1 MLNISQPFLYPT
13 PKRKRS
19 GEWSESPLSKRPAK
33 SPLLSVKATT
43 IQSPSSVVCE
53 ADGYIK
59 ADEIEQKRKA
69 AMGKRRQSLQHKEM
83 QHSPPQPQQ
92 TLSHSLLI
100 TEIKGDLFSAPPTS
114 SLAHCISQDCK
125 LGAGIAKL
133 FRQRFGRVDDLQ
145 RMGTAV
151 GGVSLLQVNDRF
163 IYNLVTKK
171 NFWEKPTYESLQ
183 ESLRAMQNH
192 AFQHN
197 VKEICMP
204 KIGCGLDKLEWN
216 KVKILLKEVF
226 AGGITHITIYCV

>member
-1 MLNISQPFLYPT
+1 MSQQKKPFLYPT
-13 PKRKRS
+13 PKRKQS

-33 SPLLSVKATT
+33 SPLLSVKTTT

-69 AMGKRRQSLQHKEM
+69 AMGKRRQSLQQQHKEM
-83 QHSPPQPQQ
+83 QIQHSPPQPQQQQ

-100 TEIKGDLFSAPPTS
+100 TEIKGDLFSAPSTS

-151 GGVSLLQVNDRF
+151 GGVSSLQVN
-163 IYNLVTKK
+163 
-171 NFWEKPTYESLQ
+171 S
-183 ESLRAMQNH
+183 S
-192 AFQHN
+192 
-197 VKEICMP
+197 
-204 KIGCGLDKLEWN
+204 
-216 KVKILLKEVF
+216 
-226 AGGITHITIYCV
+226 